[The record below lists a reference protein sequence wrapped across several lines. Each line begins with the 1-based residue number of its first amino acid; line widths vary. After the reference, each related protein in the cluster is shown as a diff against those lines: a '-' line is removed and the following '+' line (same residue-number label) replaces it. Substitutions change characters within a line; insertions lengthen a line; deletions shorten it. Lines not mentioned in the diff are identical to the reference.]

1 MFGSPQKIF
10 PPPPPSVIPINNIS
24 RLARFLNTGRLRFFL
39 LLVTLI
45 IVASSGHR
53 AFAACDVL
61 PQRFK
66 VGDRVRINSDYLGY
80 DSSDTYPL
88 YSTPRTSAN
97 FPSHSFRVKHNSIVI
112 ITGGPVETSFTRKVG
127 HLPEEHYNNRYWK
140 VLGTES
146 SSGAEVSGWVTGAVA
161 LDYSNKCI
169 RGYSLRRLSSTFSDN
184 DSDDSPQDDQEPE
197 EAEPEEPPVSDH
209 VEDVESEIVSGGY
222 CVSMPY
228 GLETIGIKKID
239 VNNCA
244 VLGNDAACNMNLL
257 DGVTID
263 GYVEQGI
270 KFCFPRRGAVYY
282 IPNQLAGGVPVGRGF
297 QPQPLPYYHSS
308 NKTWINRVPGTGKLL
323 LAASGHPPS
332 GDDDRNI
339 VKPQCK
345 TLDAKLRPGQRAK
358 NAIRS
363 RIKIRDA
370 ADLSGRELGK
380 LDAGMVVDV
389 LEGPVRSDGYQW
401 FKIRHGT
408 ITGWAAESGNCKY
421 WLQQTSES
429 VSQPTTRRSGEPIVV
444 DGRCELE
451 DAIEAANRDRV
462 VGGCPGGR
470 SGDAIRLDTSVTLK
484 RKLPA
489 IESTIVIRGNNHFIS
504 GENRYQIFEVAGGA
518 VLTLRD
524 LTLRN
529 GKTDRQGGA
538 LVNNGTVAITN
549 STIRNNAADKD
560 GGAISN
566 SGTLTVNNSAFRNNT
581 AGESGGA
588 IRNKGS
594 LTASNNRFIGN
605 RGEAGGAIDHDGD
618 SIRLSGNTFSNNSP
632 DNCRGEGVDCG
643 DVPGLDPDE
652 LSIEIGGSLT
662 GELEEGEEYHSIQL
676 RLLDSATISVRMT
689 ATSGNLVPGL
699 KLWDNDATKLE
710 DDENDNGLNIAEME
724 DIELEPGLYWI
735 DAWSVRGGGRYE
747 LEVSGDG
754 LPDVEAQVV
763 EQPREMVYGAQTGGE
778 LKGWADYHLYHF
790 RGEEGDRIRIFMEAL
805 SAGSRGGGLAPV
817 IKLYDDSGNELA
829 AEQVVRTTWTAK
841 LLDFPLPKVGEY
853 TISANSTAPG
863 EGTYRLSLWK
873 LNFDQ
878 LDEFNSEAYKK
889 NLPLMHTTDQL
900 IEGLG
905 NVTDFLI
912 AACDAVTTGGVSLKT
927 NAAKHIIKETAKYAL
942 KKLIIEGARW
952 STDELSDEDRVVEA
966 VREYVILAFET
977 ADGLTSG
984 PCGLVYE
991 LSKKSETWEEVKKNL
1006 QTIID
1011 WLMEGGVSDDGGI
1024 CTIKTKHSIP
1034 VRDWPSA
1041 DGEEL
1046 AYLDASD
1053 GVHPIAKVQLDD
1065 EESYYMLITAFDCG
1079 SPIFKR
1085 EISGLCTGGQLSFGN
1100 AAIQTA
1106 GEVFVR
1112 AKHVDSVVDGVK
1124 AASSSCSDLK
1134 DGTASIKNTV
1144 RPGHSTA
1151 PLLVDVGL
1159 TEVSDSEDCRIHV
1172 YGRHH
1177 LWPTWDTSG
1186 AKPREGQ
1193 AGANF
1198 FDEWVSSLLGSEAPE
1213 EYIEYEVSVFRNPR
1227 FDKKREAR
1235 VYVQNVK
1242 DDNSKGWLWDAS
1254 MMDFSLLD
1262 PGTWNIESLINEFGI
1277 KPGDN
1282 FSECRLRDQ
1291 IQGAGIFQNPDP
1303 DSSAEDQPDESDD
1316 ATTDRPSETYAIE
1329 IGGSLTGELEEGRDF
1344 HSIRLRLNAS
1354 ATISVRMTAVSGNLA
1369 PSLKLWD
1376 NDGARRAQDENKQ
1389 GANIA
1394 EMENLELAPGLY
1406 WIDALSVSG
1415 GGRYELE
1422 VLDVSPPAEDQPD
1435 EPDDPTTDEPS
1446 DRPDSDPDMSA
1457 VDEPDEPDDPATD
1470 EPSDRPDSDP
1480 DRSAVDE
1487 PDEPDDPASDPPSVP
1502 PLDPYKPSIGI
1513 GDIQVGNLPAGNDY
1527 DEYQLRLLSD
1537 ATVTIRMSGCMRPGL
1552 SLHRDDGNKAVKDQQ
1567 SRGGSN
1573 TAEFT
1578 NVDLGPGLY
1587 TISAWTVSGGGNYK
1601 LEVFSESRAKTSFA
1615 APDADKPIIGFGSR
1629 HKDSLPEGRDYDT
1642 IQLCLL
1648 SPANGI
1654 SIRMS
1659 TNSGDLVPGLTLYD
1673 NVDNP
1678 EDRAESQSGVAEL
1691 TNINLAPGVYHIS
1704 AWSVSGGGDYTLA
1717 VN

>member
-1 MFGSPQKIF
+1 MTS
-10 PPPPPSVIPINNIS
+10 SY
-24 RLARFLNTGRLRFFL
+24 RLTLEVTERAIDQQHVEAVQGRL
-39 LLVTLI
+39 I
-45 IVASSGHR
+45 EHGY
-53 AFAACDVL
+53 
-61 PQRFK
+61 K
-66 VGDRVRINSDYLGY
+66 VD
-80 DSSDTYPL
+80 
-88 YSTPRTSAN
+88 
-97 FPSHSFRVKHNSIVI
+97 
-112 ITGGPVETSFTRKVG
+112 
-127 HLPEEHYNNRYWK
+127 
-140 VLGTES
+140 
-146 SSGAEVSGWVTGAVA
+146 
-161 LDYSNKCI
+161 
-169 RGYSLRRLSSTFSDN
+169 
-184 DSDDSPQDDQEPE
+184 
-197 EAEPEEPPVSDH
+197 
-209 VEDVESEIVSGGY
+209 
-222 CVSMPY
+222 MPY
-228 GLETIGIKKID
+228 GLETIGIKRRT
-239 VNNCA
+239 CA
-244 VLGNDAACNMNLL
+244 DIGNVHLCAMNVLDIV
-257 DGVTID
+257 DID
-263 GYVEQGI
+263 GYIEQGVT
-270 KFCFPRRGAVYY
+270 FCFPQRGSIWFLPKQEANGAPVDQRTYPPQALQY
-282 IPNQLAGGVPVGRGF
+282 SVSGNYTCARVPRAGYMALVAGG
-297 QPQPLPYYHSS
+297 H
-308 NKTWINRVPGTGKLL
+308 T
-323 LAASGHPPS
+323 PS
-332 GDDDRNI
+332 GGGGGGTVTR
-339 VKPQCK
+339 PTCER
-345 TLDAKLRPGQRAK
+345 LDAELRAGVRARNATNGNLNIRDRANGQRLAK
-358 NAIRS
+358 
-363 RIKIRDA
+363 
-370 ADLSGRELGK
+370 LG
-380 LDAGMVVDV
+380 AGQVVEV
-389 LEGPVRSDGYQW
+389 LEGPVNAGGYYW

-421 WLQQTSES
+421 WLEQTSES
-429 VSQPTTRRSGEPIVV
+429 VSNPTTRRSGEPIIV
-444 DGRCELE
+444 DGRCTLE

-462 VGGCPGGR
+462 VGGCLGGR
-470 SGDAIRLDTSVTLK
+470 RGSDTIRLDSSVTLK

-489 IESTIVIRGNNHFIS
+489 IESTIIINGSSRTIS
-504 GENRYQIFEVAGGA
+504 GEDRYQIFEVASNGN
-518 VLTLRD
+518 LTLNQVM
-524 LTLRN
+524 LRN

-538 LVNNGTVAITN
+538 LVNNGTVTITN
-549 STIRNNAADKD
+549 STIRNNTADKD

-566 SGTLTVNNSAFRNNT
+566 SGTLTVSNSAFRNNT

-594 LTASNNRFIGN
+594 LIVRSNRFENNQAGDPGGAIRNKGSLTVRNSRFIGN

-618 SIRLSGNTFSNNSP
+618 RITLNGNTFSNNSP
-632 DNCRGEGVDCG
+632 DNCRGEGADCG

-662 GELEEGEEYHSIQL
+662 GELEGGEEYHSIQL

-1678 EDRAESQSGVAEL
+1678 EDRDENQSGVAEL